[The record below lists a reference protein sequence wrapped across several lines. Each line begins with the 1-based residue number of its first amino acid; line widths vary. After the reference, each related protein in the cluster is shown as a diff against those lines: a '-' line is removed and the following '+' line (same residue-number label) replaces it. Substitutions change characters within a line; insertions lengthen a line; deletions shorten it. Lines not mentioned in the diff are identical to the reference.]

1 MKRFCFFLT
10 HPCNLLIGILE
21 KVGWWIPD
29 RMYLRIYYLLH
40 NKQWL
45 HLNPPRTFN
54 EKIQWLKL
62 YDRKPLYTNLV
73 DKSTVKRYVAD
84 VIGEEY
90 IIPTLGVWDN
100 IEDIPFVGLPSK
112 FVLKTTHDG
121 GGGGVFICDKSNLDI
136 EKIKRKIYKSFSHNI
151 YETLREWP
159 YKDVKPR
166 IMAEEFLD
174 QKKGSGKELIDY
186 KFFCFNGMP
195 RFCQVKTHEDE
206 RDCTDLFDMQWQ
218 LLPFNGIN
226 PTQTNASKAPLK
238 PQNYDEMISL
248 AKELSKVA
256 SFCRVDFYNIEGK
269 VYFGELTFYPASGM
283 GCFTPAEY
291 DNYVGEML
299 NLKCYG
305 YEQT

>member
-1 MKRFCFFLT
+1 MKNFFFFLT

-21 KVGWWIPD
+21 NVGWWMPD
-29 RMYLRIYYLLH
+29 KIYLRIYYLLH
-40 NKQWL
+40 NKRLL

-62 YDRKPLYTNLV
+62 YDRKPLYTSLV
-73 DKSTVKRYVAD
+73 DKSTVKGYVSAI
-84 VIGEEY
+84 IGKEF
-90 IIPTLGVWDN
+90 IIPTLGVWDS
-100 IEDIPFVGLPSK
+100 IDDIPFDRLPSR

-136 EKIKRKIYKSFSHNI
+136 EALKIKINRSFSHDI
-151 YETLREWP
+151 YKTLREWP

-166 IMAEEFLD
+166 IMAEEFIE
-174 QKKGSGKELIDY
+174 QRNGEEKELVDY

-195 RFCQVKTHEDE
+195 KFCQVKTHDEE

-226 PTQTNASKAPLK
+226 PNQTNATKTPLE
-238 PQNYDEMISL
+238 PQNYDKMIKLS
-248 AKELSKVA
+248 KELSTVA

-283 GCFTPAEY
+283 GCFTPLEY
-291 DNYVGEML
+291 DDIVGDML
-299 NLKCYG
+299 ILESCG
-305 YEQT
+305 DEQK